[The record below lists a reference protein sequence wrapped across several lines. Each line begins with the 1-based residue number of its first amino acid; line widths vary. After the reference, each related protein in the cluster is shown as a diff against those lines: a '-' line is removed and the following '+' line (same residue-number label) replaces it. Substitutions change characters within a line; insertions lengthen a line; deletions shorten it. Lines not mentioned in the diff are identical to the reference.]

1 MGFFAG
7 NLMEKDTIERTV
19 AVLGLAS
26 GFPDRVCV
34 PVMDPRGGENVERSF
49 KNLIVGTDDYCPE

>member
-34 PVMDPRGGENVERSF
+34 PVMDPGGGRECGAVF
-49 KNLIVGTDDYCPE
+49 KNLIVGTDDYYPE